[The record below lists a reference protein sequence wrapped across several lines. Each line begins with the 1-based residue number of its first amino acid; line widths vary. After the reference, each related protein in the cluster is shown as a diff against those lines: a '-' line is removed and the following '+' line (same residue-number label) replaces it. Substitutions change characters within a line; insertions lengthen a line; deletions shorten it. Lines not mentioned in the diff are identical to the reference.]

1 MNNFIKLPIFLIDK
15 KMEALDINAP
25 DIAATLMVDKEQ
37 IIAYRN
43 AYDDYNNDQSCIYLK
58 NANSFI
64 IGLTIEELEKKLK

>member
-1 MNNFIKLPIFLIDK
+1 
-15 KMEALDINAP
+15 MEALDINAP

-58 NANSFI
+58 MRTVS
-64 IGLTIEELEKKLK
+64 